1 MKIGHGPFFGTHVRA
16 MEEEFS
22 RKIDFYVSMLHHSAE
37 ECEADGVEI
46 EAKITVGGPMKKV
59 VAKEVATSNA
69 TWLVLDRHLRKEL
82 KYYFKHTPCK
92 VALVLDEFS
101 LEVLRQYSSKKDVG
115 NIEYTQFY
123 SLSKPVKPLSN
134 QDNETID
141 NSILSA
147 DSYASISTLDG
158 SNMTKNSSISAFTPN
173 SNDHSFSSQDESS
186 QNTTPEKSGNDAK
199 VENKYV
205 VSLPMKQKQRSP
217 QRSSDSTTKV
227 PKKEIIRE
235 FMEFRPRYESI
246 FSAKQEQQGSNA
258 EGGNKYAVSPLMME
272 KQRSSRRSSDVPVLS
287 TDNGM
292 NNGLDL
298 ITFIYSEIQIAT
310 ENFSSDNLLGE
321 GRYGVAYKGQ
331 LKDGQ
336 LIMAKVLK
344 EASTQGSAEFHSEV
358 YALSFARHKNIA
370 RLLGYCCKE
379 NINILVYEYVCNKSL
394 EWHLF
399 DNADR
404 VLEWLTRRSI
414 AIGIAQGLRYLHEEC
429 RRYPIVHLD
438 VRPSQILLADDFVPM
453 LGDFGLAKWKT
464 DEADRETRILGTLG
478 NLAPE
483 YTENDNVSIKSDV
496 YAFGVV
502 LLQLISGRRIVDS
515 TGDDSQ
521 QSIIQWA
528 LPLIQTLALEKLVD
542 PRLGD
547 SYRIYELY
555 HMAKTACL
563 CVKMDPAMRPSMG
576 EVLHLLD
583 GKHNHFL

>member
-1 MKIGHGPFFGTHVRA
+1 
-16 MEEEFS
+16 
-22 RKIDFYVSMLHHSAE
+22 
-37 ECEADGVEI
+37 
-46 EAKITVGGPMKKV
+46 
-59 VAKEVATSNA
+59 
-69 TWLVLDRHLRKEL
+69 
-82 KYYFKHTPCK
+82 
-92 VALVLDEFS
+92 
-101 LEVLRQYSSKKDVG
+101 
-115 NIEYTQFY
+115 
-123 SLSKPVKPLSN
+123 
-134 QDNETID
+134 
-141 NSILSA
+141 
-147 DSYASISTLDG
+147 
-158 SNMTKNSSISAFTPN
+158 MTKNSSISAFTPN